1 MLSLTGIGLDLGSR
15 KIKIAKVKKKGSSI
29 QLVSFGSRETPP
41 GVIEA
46 GDIKDPHTLGRVI
59 AELVDQLGLKNKAV
73 ITALAGPQVYTR
85 IITMPRLKL
94 GELRKG
100 VRYQAAAFL
109 PIPVEQAAM
118 DIFPIR
124 EFQDQEG
131 ARVELFFVAVRRS
144 QVEKIKIACQLGH
157 LKLQIIEIEP
167 LALHRLF
174 LDKGSQSA
182 QALLDIG
189 ASRSCFSVY
198 KEGVLIFNRNFSL
211 SYSGYQN
218 AAGFSYN
225 EPRQLQSLSR
235 GNINPIQDIVNEV
248 ARLSEYFRMQQQS
261 ELSKMLITGGGTRIA
276 GLGEAIASTA
286 KYDVEVGDLLS
297 RISLSQQAQQG
308 DLDELKYDFALA
320 IGLAI
325 RGGEFP
331 WKAKRL
337 G

>member
-1 MLSLTGIGLDLGSR
+1 MLSLIGIGLDLGSR
-15 KIKIAKVKKKGSSI
+15 KIKIAKVKKKGSLI

-73 ITALAGPQVYTR
+73 ITAVAGPQVYTR

-94 GELRKG
+94 SELRKG

-174 LDKGSQSA
+174 LDKGNSQSA
-182 QALLDIG
+182 QALLNIG

-198 KEGVLIFNRNFSL
+198 KEGVLIFNRNLSR

-235 GNINPIQDIVNEV
+235 GINPIQDIVNEV

-261 ELSKMLITGGGTRIA
+261 ELRKMLITGGGTRIA
-276 GLGEAIASTA
+276 GLGEAIASAA

-325 RGGEFP
+325 RGGEFRGRP
-331 WKAKRL
+331 RD
-337 G
+337 